1 MLSLWHNYDLQTLF
15 LADSCFLILYIFD
28 NSIVTCHVT
37 KIGSQLF
44 DLVGTIW
51 LCRFFSCSNM
61 LHARRKYVTV
71 VLEIMLSKETS
82 PCIPSG

>member
-44 DLVGTIW
+44 DLVGTI
-51 LCRFFSCSNM
+51 
-61 LHARRKYVTV
+61 
-71 VLEIMLSKETS
+71 
-82 PCIPSG
+82 